1 MMRTH
6 TCGELR
12 KSDAGKQAVLC
23 GWVDSV
29 RLQGKV
35 AFVDIRDRYGIT
47 QLFLSPKL
55 AKDAER
61 LKKES
66 VICASGEVKER
77 PEANPNL
84 PTGEVEVKVGELT
97 VLSAANPLPMQLEED
112 IDSTEETRL
121 KYRYIDL
128 RRPEM
133 QKNLVIRADII
144 KAFHDFFTKE
154 GFVHIETPILAKSTP
169 EGARD
174 FLVPSRLQKGKFYA
188 LPQAPQ
194 LFKQLCM
201 VAGFDRYYQIARCF
215 RDEDLR
221 ADRQLEFTQ
230 LDIEM
235 SFVEQKD
242 VLDITERAVKHAWKE
257 VLGVKLKDFPTL
269 TYQECMELHGTD
281 KPDLRKNK
289 DDPKEFAFAWVV
301 DFPMFE
307 YSEDDKRWY
316 AKHHPFTMPHK
327 EDIDILNDDPGAVR
341 AYCYDLVCNGMEIC
355 SGSIRCHIPELQKK
369 IFDVMK
375 LSENE
380 VKEKFGF
387 LLEAF
392 RYGVPP
398 HGGIAPGIDRLV
410 AIAVGTSS
418 IKEVIAFPVDK
429 AGKNLMLDA
438 PSSVDKSQL
447 DELGLQLKLKK

>member
-1 MMRTH
+1 MRTH

-12 KSDAGKQAVLC
+12 KDNAGSEAVLC

-29 RLQGKV
+29 RIQGKV
-35 AFVDIRDRYGIT
+35 AFIDIRDRYGKT
-47 QLFLSPKL
+47 QLFLAPKF
-55 AKDAER
+55 AKDVAT

-66 VICASGEVKER
+66 VIKVRGEVKVR

-84 PTGEVEVKVGELT
+84 PTGEVEVKAEEFELI
-97 VLSAANPLPMQLEED
+97 SAADPLPMQLEED
-112 IDSTEETRL
+112 IESTEETRL
-121 KYRYIDL
+121 KYRYLDL

-133 QKNLVIRADII
+133 RQNLITRAKLT

-154 GFVHIETPILAKSTP
+154 GFVHLETPILAKSTP

-174 FLVPSRLQKGKFYA
+174 FIVPSRLQKGKFFA

-194 LFKQLCM
+194 LFKQLLM
-201 VAGFDRYYQIARCF
+201 VAGFDKYYQIARCF

-235 SFVEQKD
+235 SFVDQKD
-242 VLDITERAVKHAWKE
+242 VLDVTERAIKHAWKE
-257 VLGVKLKDFPTL
+257 VLDVKLKKFPVL
-269 TYQECMELHGTD
+269 TYQECMEKYNTD
-281 KPDLRKNK
+281 QPDLRKNK
-289 DDPKEFAFAWVV
+289 DDPKEHAFVWVV

-307 YSEDDKRWY
+307 YNEDQKRWF

-327 EDIDILNDDPGAVR
+327 EDIDKMNDDPGAVR
-341 AYCYDLVCNGMEIC
+341 AKAYDLVCNGMEIC

-375 LSENE
+375 LSEDE

-398 HGGIAPGIDRLV
+398 HGGVAPGLDRLA
-410 AIAVGTSS
+410 AIATGNTS

-429 AGKNLMLDA
+429 AGKDLMLDA
-438 PSSVDKSQL
+438 PSVVDPSQL
-447 DELGLQLKLKK
+447 DELGLRFKE

>member
-12 KSDAGKQAVLC
+12 KDDAGISATLC
-23 GWVDSV
+23 GWVDAV
-29 RLQGKV
+29 RIQGKV
-35 AFVDIRDRYGIT
+35 AFVDVRDRYGIT
-47 QLFLSPKL
+47 QCFLA
-55 AKDAER
+55 AKFKKDVEH

-66 VICASGEVKER
+66 VIRVSGEVKAR
-77 PEANPNL
+77 PEANPEL
-84 PTGEVEVKVGELT
+84 STGEVEVKVGEFEL
-97 VLSAANPLPMQLEED
+97 LSAADPLPMQLEED
-112 IDSTEETRL
+112 IESTEETRL

-133 QKNLVIRADII
+133 QRNLIVRAQLV
-144 KAFHDFFTKE
+144 KAFHDFFSGE
-154 GFVHIETPILAKSTP
+154 GFVHLETPVLGKSTP

-174 FLVPSRLQKGKFYA
+174 FIVPSRRQKGKFFA

-194 LFKQLCM
+194 LFKQLLM
-201 VAGFDRYYQIARCF
+201 VSGFDKYYQIARCF

-230 LDIEM
+230 LDVEM
-235 SFVEQKD
+235 SFVDQDD
-242 VLDITERAVKHAWKE
+242 VLDIAERAVKHAWKK
-257 VLGVKLKDFPTL
+257 VLGVDLPDFPVL
-269 TYQECMELHGTD
+269 TYKECMEKYNSD

-289 DDPKEFAFAWVV
+289 DDPKEHAFAWVV

-307 YSEDDKRWY
+307 YNEDQERWQ
-316 AKHHPFTMPHK
+316 AMHHPFTMPHGD
-327 EDIDILNDDPGAVR
+327 DIGSLNDDPGAVR
-341 AYCYDLVCNGMEIC
+341 AKAYDLVCNGMEIC
-355 SGSIRCHIPELQKK
+355 SGSIRCHVPELQKK

-375 LSENE
+375 LSADE
-380 VKEKFGF
+380 VKDRFGF

-398 HGGIAPGIDRLV
+398 HGGIAPGIDRLA
-410 AIAVGTSS
+410 AIATGNEA

-438 PSSVDKSQL
+438 PSAVDKDQL
-447 DELGLQLKLKK
+447 DELGLQLKK